1 MVPRSAKGHR
11 FFQIQTVKEIIPIM
25 FRTRILWYVPVLLA
39 LSITGPQ
46 AAEVQPAAPAAPAS
60 GEIVA
65 KVNGINIMED
75 QMEEEIEML
84 IQNLGQNIPPQLLP
98 QIKPQMYKQALDSLI
113 SKMLLKSVA
122 QEKNITIN
130 PDDVEKQYEKFKKQF
145 PSEERYKE
153 ILAAQNVTEEEIR
166 KRIAESP
173 DLLYSKVLNTQAPEP
188 DATTEEEVKKYYDDH
203 IENMKQQE
211 SVTASHILLQFDGD
225 PDEAEKAALKTKL
238 EGIRKDIVD
247 GKISFEDA
255 AKQFSNCPSSAQ
267 GGNLGEFTRGKMVP
281 EFEKVAFAAKVGEIS
296 PVFETQFGYHI
307 VKVAEHQEE
316 KTYPYDEIKDRIRE
330 FLEQR
335 EQAETH
341 KAYIAKLRET
351 AKIETLI
358 TEEAWKAKFAPARS
372 PAAPGDMQIQVDPNS
387 LKQ

>member
-1 MVPRSAKGHR
+1 M
-11 FFQIQTVKEIIPIM
+11 
-25 FRTRILWYVPVLLA
+25 
-39 LSITGPQ
+39 
-46 AAEVQPAAPAAPAS
+46 
-60 GEIVA
+60 
-65 KVNGINIMED
+65 
-75 QMEEEIEML
+75 
-84 IQNLGQNIPPQLLP
+84 
-98 QIKPQMYKQALDSLI
+98 
-113 SKMLLKSVA
+113 
-122 QEKNITIN
+122 
-130 PDDVEKQYEKFKKQF
+130 
-145 PSEERYKE
+145 
-153 ILAAQNVTEEEIR
+153 
-166 KRIAESP
+166 
-173 DLLYSKVLNTQAPEP
+173 
-188 DATTEEEVKKYYDDH
+188 
-203 IENMKQQE
+203 
-211 SVTASHILLQFDGD
+211 TASHILLQFDGD